1 MKKEKQKSTIQTKES
16 VDRKWVVVDVENAV
30 VGRAASRIADMLRGK
45 DRPDFTP
52 HMDCGSFVVVVNASK
67 VRFTGKKWSDKVYY
81 RHTGYPGGIK
91 SITAKKRLEKHPEDI
106 LKDAVWGMLPK
117 NTLSKHLLKKLKIYP
132 GTEHPHEAQKPTTI
146 TLENMI

>member
-16 VDRKWVVVDVENAV
+16 IDRKWVVVDVENAV

-52 HMDCGSFVVVVNASK
+52 HMDCGNFVVVINASK

-91 SITAKKRLEKHPEDI
+91 SITAEKRLEKHPEDI

-117 NTLSKHLLKKLKIYP
+117 NALSKHLLKKLKVYP